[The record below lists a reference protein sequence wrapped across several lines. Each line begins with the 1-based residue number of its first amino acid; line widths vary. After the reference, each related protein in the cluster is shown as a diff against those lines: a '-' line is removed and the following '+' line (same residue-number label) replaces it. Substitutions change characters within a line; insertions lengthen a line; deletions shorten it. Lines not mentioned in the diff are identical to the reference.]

1 MHVILYRRHK
11 AACEHK
17 GDPQYKRCHC
27 PVWFQTNQDGKQKR
41 WTSREVTWEAAQR
54 IANHLMQQDE
64 DARLGRTVPGAAK
77 TVKEA
82 IERFLVAKRNESL
95 SPDTVYRH
103 EQITKL
109 LLDFCDRQG
118 IFFAKDITLDHLN
131 TWQSA
136 WTLKA
141 PQAVR
146 SRQEK
151 VKNFF
156 KYCLASGMIPTNP
169 TVQWKGVKIKVSD
182 QNVRAFS
189 QSEYDKVIR
198 SIDETQMTP
207 ANKARIKALMQLQRW
222 SGLSLVDA
230 VCLSKDE
237 LRQEG
242 NTFRVVTDRQ
252 KTGTLINNVIPAW
265 LAKELLQTKNG
276 NPVFFFWSGTTTPED
291 APSYFQKLYRKVF
304 KAAGIEGSSHDFRHT
319 YAVELLKSGVDIRTV
334 SKALGHSSVTVTER
348 FYSKWCVGQQ
358 NNLDNTLR
366 MALGG

>member
-1 MHVILYRRHK
+1 MRPAVESRNLVSFVVSAALGLYLFRSWPFPVENDLLQMVLLQKPYLFYGIKYGFVAMLFSTLYIGSSILFSFTYDAGTAATGIRDLRPNIRDYPGRHK
-11 AACEHK
+11 EDADYRSGTAC
-17 GDPQYKRCHC
+17 
-27 PVWFQTNQDGKQKR
+27 VGKQQPKILIIASSAGSQVLDALHFGAR
-41 WTSREVTWEAAQR
+41 AVT
-54 IANHLMQQDE
+54 
-64 DARLGRTVPGAAK
+64 
-77 TVKEA
+77 
-82 IERFLVAKRNESL
+82 
-95 SPDTVYRH
+95 
-103 EQITKL
+103 
-109 LLDFCDRQG
+109 
-118 IFFAKDITLDHLN
+118 
-131 TWQSA
+131 
-136 WTLKA
+136 
-141 PQAVR
+141 AV
-146 SRQEK
+146 E
-151 VKNFF
+151 
-156 KYCLASGMIPTNP
+156 INP
-169 TVQWKGVKIKVSD
+169 IINDGCIKCC
-182 QNVRAFS
+182 
-189 QSEYDKVIR
+189 VIR

-276 NPVFFFWSGTTTPED
+276 NLVSFFWSGTTTPED

-304 KAAGIEGSSHDFRHT
+304 MAAGIEGSSHDFRHT

-348 FYSKWCVGQQ
+348 FYSKWCVRQQ
-358 NNLDNTLR
+358 NNLDNTSR